1 MGCLGRVEELTGL
14 VEMPR
19 ASGGMPGTSWGAC
32 RASGGHVGW
41 PGGMAGDPRRC
52 RRGSAPLRSLQVP
65 VPPAL
70 LPVLPPM
77 TLPPAVLPTPV
88 LPVLLLPVPVA
99 LAAGGRRCA
108 ALRGGRPVP
117 VPVPAPIPVPARPV
131 GSARPSRGERGYR
144 GRAAPPAPGRNVP
157 ARPDNVIYIA
167 VQGGSAPP
175 APLPHRPR
183 RRRRRSPARRPAQV
197 RPRGTGMRRS
207 GEHGRD
213 RGTSGRRRSPGT
225 RGRGAPAGAARPGD
239 SGWGGAAP
247 NTGRGAG
254 GETVGTEES
263 LVAGVKSPPGSLN
276 PLSALRRG
284 VCCHPASLGA
294 ALGKD
299 GAGEWR

>member
-1 MGCLGRVEELTGL
+1 M
-14 VEMPR
+14 
-19 ASGGMPGTSWGAC
+19 
-32 RASGGHVGW
+32 GW

-52 RRGSAPLRSLQVP
+52 RQGAAPLRSLQVP

-70 LPVLPPM
+70 PPM
-77 TLPPAVLPTPV
+77 TPPPMVLPTPV
-88 LPVLLLPVPVA
+88 PPVSVLLVLLPVPVA

-213 RGTSGRRRSPGT
+213 RGTAGGAGPRGHAGGDTDRRCPP
-225 RGRGAPAGAARPGD
+225 RGYRV
-239 SGWGGAAP
+239 GGAAGTP
-247 NTGRGAG
+247 GAVPRGRRWAGRKVWWRGRRALRGA
-254 GETVGTEES
+254 
-263 LVAGVKSPPGSLN
+263 
-276 PLSALRRG
+276 
-284 VCCHPASLGA
+284 
-294 ALGKD
+294 
-299 GAGEWR
+299 